1 MPMGVWK
8 VFFRNLAFCFQHGI
22 NFRKSSIL
30 YTLSREF
37 FQFSELTFL
46 LQHFQYFPIDN
57 DKKWSF
63 AAVGI
68 YLAMAIFSLL
78 LLVAVEKL
86 SFTRQQ
92 MHS

>member
-37 FQFSELTFL
+37 SIFRVDFL